1 MFYSDAAGGFCDP
14 AFYPELPADAVQIS
28 HDDYVALMAAEGAG
42 KKIVTG
48 ADGFPVLI
56 DRVSAPL
63 TVEQVEALRLAA
75 YADPATGSDRFFAE
89 VSRMQAM
96 GEAGWEALRD
106 QGAARY
112 EEIKVEYPWPA

>member
-1 MFYSDAAGGFCDP
+1 MFYSDAVGGFCDP
-14 AFYPELPADAVQIS
+14 AHYAELPADAVPIS
-28 HDDYVALMAAEGAG
+28 LDDYAALMAAEASG

-48 ADGFPVLI
+48 PDGFPVLI
-56 DRVSAPL
+56 DRVAAQL
-63 TVEQVEALRLAA
+63 TVEQIEALRLAA
-75 YADPATGSDRFFAE
+75 YAEPVTGSDRFFAE

-112 EEIKVEYPWPA
+112 EEIKAEYPWPA